1 MSADLSTDPRAK
13 NASGATPS
21 DTARQRPVP
30 TPTPNGRPS
39 SSTGAPPD
47 TGADVPRDTLAG
59 APPGTVE
66 SDMSTAMSA
75 LLARNWWAVALRG
88 VFAILFGIV
97 ALLLTGPT
105 IAALVLLFSAYM
117 LADGIMA
124 IVSGVRAAR
133 HGERWGF
140 FILEGIVDI
149 AAGVIAFLW
158 PGITLLALVALVAA
172 WAIVSGGFEIGSA
185 FRLKQTHGRWLL
197 ALGGIL
203 SVIFGVLVA
212 LAPIAGAI
220 VLTWWLGAYALVF
233 GILLLGLAFRL
244 RRQRDASTR
253 DGRAGPAPAPG

>member
-1 MSADLSTDPRAK
+1 MSADLSTDPRTK
-13 NASGATPS
+13 NVSGATPW
-21 DTARQRPVP
+21 DTAGQRPVP
-30 TPTPNGRPS
+30 TPPPDEKPS
-39 SSTGAPPD
+39 STAGAPPD
-47 TGADVPRDTLAG
+47 SGTAVPRDAIPG
-59 APPGTVE
+59 APSDTAE
-66 SDMSTAMSA
+66 SDLSAAMSA
-75 LLARNWWAVALRG
+75 LLAQNWWAVALRG
-88 VFAILFGIV
+88 VFAILFGVV
-97 ALLLTGPT
+97 ALLMTGPT
-105 IAALVLLFSAYM
+105 IAALVLIFSAYM

-133 HGERWGF
+133 QGERWGL

-158 PGITLLALVALVAA
+158 PGITLLALVTLVAA

-220 VLTWWLGAYALVF
+220 VLTWWLGAYALIF

-244 RRQRDASTR
+244 RRRRDASTR
-253 DGRAGPAPAPG
+253 GGHAGTAPAPG